1 MMSETDT
8 SEERGPEQ
16 LTPKQQQILE
26 RTERKV
32 AALGEQNRKLLDE
45 FHRRT
50 GNRYVPERL
59 YV

>member
-1 MMSETDT
+1 MREMDT
-8 SEERGPEQ
+8 NEERGLEQ
-16 LTPKQQQILE
+16 LTPQQQKILE

-32 AALGEQNRKLLDE
+32 AALGKQNSAILDQ